1 MDKLLVEMTR
11 NIEQTTKDEQHKK
24 GMTHIG
30 KCISELE
37 KIFAEEREEKIRNAT
52 KSEEDL
58 LPKQTNNR
66 YELLEKVYN
75 EQILKITSQVDSL

>member
-1 MDKLLVEMTR
+1 LDKLLVEMTR